1 MNAKFTV
8 NGKQIETE
16 RLILRP
22 FKETDLKDFYEYAS
36 EEGVGEMAGW
46 EHHAS
51 IEKSKEILDIFISE
65 DKTFAIC
72 CKENGKVI
80 GSLGVEFYGLEE
92 ALTEFDGYRGR
103 ERGFVLARDSWGMG
117 LMPEAVRAVMDYLFG
132 ELDYDFLLCGYYN
145 FNSQSQ
151 KVQEKCGFKPYRA
164 LKMNTRMGTEEN
176 GTLNLIINPKKNIK
190 FNFSHP
196 ETLIYE
202 E

>member
-1 MNAKFTV
+1 MNAIFTI

-80 GSLGVEFYGLEE
+80 GSLGVEFYGLRVRSPNLTATE
-92 ALTEFDGYRGR
+92 AGSLALFSRGTI
-103 ERGFVLARDSWGMG
+103 GAWD
-117 LMPEAVRAVMDYLFG
+117 
-132 ELDYDFLLCGYYN
+132 LCPRR
-145 FNSQSQ
+145 
-151 KVQEKCGFKPYRA
+151 CAP
-164 LKMNTRMGTEEN
+164 
-176 GTLNLIINPKKNIK
+176 
-190 FNFSHP
+190 
-196 ETLIYE
+196 
-202 E
+202 